1 MIPAIGPRLTA
12 FAAAALLGLGT
23 TAPAQAEPGPAGCT
37 GPTSDHW
44 VNIAIEGLRNSRGV
58 VKLTLYP
65 DDASRF
71 LKPKGSLYVT
81 KVTARQGLAYA
92 CIYIPQPGGYGL
104 ALYHDENDNGK
115 IDRNGLG
122 IPKEG
127 FGFSNNPRIFL
138 SAPSFAKVRFT
149 VHGSS
154 GSSTRIKM
162 KYP

>member
-1 MIPAIGPRLTA
+1 MIPVIGPRFTA
-12 FAAAALLGLGT
+12 GAAALLALSVAT
-23 TAPAQAEPGPAGCT
+23 PVLAESAAPADCT
-37 GPTSDHW
+37 GPASPHW
-44 VNIAIEGLRNSRGV
+44 VNITVEGLRNSNGV
-58 VKLTLYP
+58 VTLTLYP
-65 DDASRF
+65 NDPTRF

-81 KVTARQGLAYA
+81 KVKARANLAHA
-92 CIYIPQPGGYGL
+92 CIYIPAPGAYGL
-104 ALYHDENDNGK
+104 ALYHDENANGK

-149 VHGSS
+149 VIGGGSH
-154 GSSTRIKM
+154 TRIKM

>member
-1 MIPAIGPRLTA
+1 MIPVIGPRFTA
-12 FAAAALLGLGT
+12 AAAALLALSVATPGRAES
-23 TAPAQAEPGPAGCT
+23 TAPENCT
-37 GPTSDHW
+37 GPASQHW
-44 VNIAIEGLRNSRGV
+44 VNIAVEGLRNSNGV
-58 VKLTLYP
+58 VTLTLYP
-65 DDASRF
+65 DDPTRF

-81 KVTARQGLAYA
+81 KVKAHARLAHA
-92 CIYIPQPGGYGL
+92 CIFVPAPGTYGL
-104 ALYHDENDNGK
+104 ALYHDENANGK

-138 SAPSFAKVRFT
+138 SAPSLGKVRFT
-149 VHGSS
+149 VTGG